1 VRMVEEICI
10 PSRRCGKS
18 CQWVYE
24 TAETQSVLVD
34 ALRPT
39 LRMRPEEGQVSI
51 SLSNIGPVRR
61 DVRMTHSMGACP
73 TYLTREM
80 SSAKPALEKEWK
92 ITSAEYGNDEVQED
106 DGGSKQKRFCERN

>member
-24 TAETQSVLVD
+24 TAETRSVLVD

-80 SSAKPALEKEWK
+80 SAKPALEKEWK

>member
-1 VRMVEEICI
+1 
-10 PSRRCGKS
+10 
-18 CQWVYE
+18 
-24 TAETQSVLVD
+24 
-34 ALRPT
+34 
-39 LRMRPEEGQVSI
+39 
-51 SLSNIGPVRR
+51 
-61 DVRMTHSMGACP
+61 MTHSMGACP